1 MLGPSSGPGV
11 GGDVVVEHHQQEQG
25 DAQEVGEQGELDVR
39 DHGGM
44 FVVWKIGKARY
55 LITKI
60 LVWKNNKHETID
72 I

>member
-1 MLGPSSGPGV
+1 M
-11 GGDVVVEHHQQEQG
+11 VEHHQQEQG
-25 DAQEVGEQGELDVR
+25 DAQEVGEQGELDIC